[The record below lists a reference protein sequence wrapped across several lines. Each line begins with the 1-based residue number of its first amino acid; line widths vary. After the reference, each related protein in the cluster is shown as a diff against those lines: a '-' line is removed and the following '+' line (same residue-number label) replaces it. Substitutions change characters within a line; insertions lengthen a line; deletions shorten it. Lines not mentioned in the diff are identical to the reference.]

1 MLIHRTE
8 LRVRYADT
16 DQMGRVYNGKFFEY
30 FEVGRT
36 EMMREHNLPYKT
48 IEANGYQMPVA
59 EAHINYKLPALY
71 DEVLIIETRVETLP
85 TVKVKIDHTI
95 ISKERNEII
104 AEGYITLVFINMNTK
119 RPSRP
124 PEFFMNAIKK
134 FY

>member
-1 MLIHRTE
+1 MLKHRTE
-8 LRVRYADT
+8 VRVRYADT

-59 EAHINYKLPALY
+59 EAHINYKSPAYY

-95 ISKERNEII
+95 FSKERTEII
-104 AEGYITLVFINMNTK
+104 AEGYITLAFINMATK

>member
-59 EAHINYKLPALY
+59 EAHINYKSPAYY
-71 DEVLIIETRVETLP
+71 DEVLIIETRVEALP

-95 ISKERNEII
+95 FSKERNEIV

-124 PEFFMNAIKK
+124 PEFFMNAIRK

>member
-59 EAHINYKLPALY
+59 EAHINYKSPAYY
-71 DEVLIIETRVETLP
+71 DEVLIIETRVEALP

-95 ISKERNEII
+95 FSKERNEIV
-104 AEGYITLVFINMNTK
+104 AEGYITLVFMNMNTK

-124 PEFFMNAIKK
+124 PEFFMNAIRK

>member
-36 EMMREHNLPYKT
+36 EMMREHNLPYKS

-59 EAHINYKLPALY
+59 EAHINYKSPAYY
-71 DEVLIIETRVETLP
+71 DEVLIIETRVEALP

-95 ISKERNEII
+95 FSKERNEIV

-124 PEFFMNAIKK
+124 PEFFMNAIRK

>member
-1 MLIHRTE
+1 MLKHRTE
-8 LRVRYADT
+8 VRVRYADT

-36 EMMREHNLPYKT
+36 EMMREHNLTYKT

-59 EAHINYKLPALY
+59 EIHINYKSPAYY
-71 DEVLIIETRVETLP
+71 DEVLIIETRVEALP

-95 ISKERNEII
+95 FSKERNEIV
-104 AEGYITLVFINMNTK
+104 AEGYITLVFINMSTK

-124 PEFFMNAIKK
+124 PEFFMSAIKK